1 MSHVKRGQTP
11 GGKEWVFYVDLGCNA
26 EEVWQSI
33 LLQTEMTREEQSA
46 LKLGTQG
53 FQAGL
58 RPEDAPWRKPL
69 MSSDP
74 DSVDVYEWWFA
85 DRKLTIYND
94 IDSERYVAVWGTNVY
109 TEMRDGLLKDTSFR
123 TLWKWLH
130 SFEELE

>member
-11 GGKEWVFYVDLGCNA
+11 DGKEWAFYVDLGCNA

-33 LLQTEMTREEQSA
+33 LLQAEMTREEQSA
-46 LKLGTQG
+46 LKLGAQG

-58 RPEDAPWRKPL
+58 RPEDPPWREPL